1 LRELPQKI
9 DRLGQRMAGLTQ
21 DMQTA
26 EARQADPLI
35 IDGRPCPKEDVQKL
49 LEQRLKTA
57 PASVINTRRIPLGVY
72 RGLDFGLALSPF
84 DAPEVYIE
92 GATTRRVR
100 LSRDHQGPR
109 AILNALERLVST
121 YDLEHGKTARDLD
134 IAKGQLCDFE
144 ARQGVRFAHEA
155 YLDELTSLRNQLELE
170 LSGTEPVDGIVTR
183 IMDLRAA
190 HTVEAAPSR
199 TVRTAAAEEPVTA
212 RIRQRA
218 RPQPQPVVPEEAE
231 APAFPATQAPQS
243 PLATLFNLPPEARPQ
258 HPRTRRAQPRK
269 KHEASS
275 QLSLF

>member
-1 LRELPQKI
+1 
-9 DRLGQRMAGLTQ
+9 MAGLSQ

-35 IDGRPCPKEDVQKL
+35 IDGRPCPKEDVHKL

-57 PASVINTRRIPLGVY
+57 PASVIDTRRLPLGVY
-72 RGLDFGLALSPF
+72 HGLDFGLALSPF
-84 DAPEVYIE
+84 EAPDVYIE

-134 IAKGQLCDFE
+134 IAKGQLRDFE
-144 ARQGVRFAHEA
+144 ARQGARFAHEA
-155 YLDELTSLRNQLELE
+155 YLDELTSLRNQLELG
-170 LSGTEPVDGIVTR
+170 LSGTEPVDGIVAR

-199 TVRTAAAEEPVTA
+199 TVRVAAAEEPVTA
-212 RIRQRA
+212 RIKQRA
-218 RPQPQPVVPEEAE
+218 RPQTEPVAPEEAE
-231 APAFPATQAPQS
+231 APALQAPRS

-258 HPRTRRAQPRK
+258 HPRTRRSQPRK
-269 KHEASS
+269 KHEVST